1 MKKDRFL
8 IGLPLFIVEMIVTI
22 IVASS
27 CDTVAGA
34 INAFCYCLCISL
46 ICSGI
51 VDCCLRDKHNDW

>member
-1 MKKDRFL
+1 MKDRIK
-8 IGLPLFIVEMIVTI
+8 IGLPLLIVELIATV

-34 INAFCYCLCISL
+34 IYAFCYCLCISL

-51 VDCCLRDKHNDW
+51 VDCCLRDHNNDW